1 MTARSTKRF
10 HINLRTAGVIKL
22 KSNRQQK
29 ILELI
34 KEKIIITQEDLQ
46 NELEALGF
54 KITQSTVSRDIKEL
68 RIVKGHDSA
77 GNYRYISGDGGFE
90 GNQTSLDHYRELFSK
105 SAKSVNYALNN
116 VVVKCYTG
124 MASSACV
131 ALDNAFGD
139 YMLGSLAGEDTIIVV
154 TAGEELS
161 KILTQELNK
170 LL

>member
-1 MTARSTKRF
+1 M
-10 HINLRTAGVIKL
+10 